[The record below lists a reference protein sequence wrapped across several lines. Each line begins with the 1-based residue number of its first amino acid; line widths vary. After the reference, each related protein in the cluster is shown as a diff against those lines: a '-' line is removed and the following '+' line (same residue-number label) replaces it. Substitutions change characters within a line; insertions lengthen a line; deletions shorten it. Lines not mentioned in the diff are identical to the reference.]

1 VEATVI
7 FYKVLGVDGTPFY
20 GGTGRWH
27 LPTADGPG
35 EWMPAIPD
43 PVPCERGYHLCRDV
57 ADLLEWLG
65 PTIWVAEAAGEVIA
79 HHNKVVVERARLLR
93 QLPWD
98 ERIAREFAADC
109 AERALPVYEA
119 AYPGDDR
126 PRRAVEVARA
136 YARDGAT
143 RDQLVAA
150 GMAADAAAR
159 AAVRAPADAAEA
171 AANTAVWE
179 AVRAATDAAQA
190 AAWAVARA
198 AAWDAGEAAAPA
210 AAWATDAAAL
220 AAVAAADDAAW
231 DAAEAAEAAERRW
244 QATRLAE
251 LLGIDPPRVQG

>member
-1 VEATVI
+1 VI
-7 FYKVLGVDGTPFY
+7 FYKVLNVDGTPFH
-20 GGTGRWH
+20 GGTSRWH

-43 PVPCERGYHLCRDV
+43 PVPCARGYHLCRD
-57 ADLLEWLG
+57 ATDLLEWLG
-65 PTIWVAEAAGEVIA
+65 PTIWVAEASGAVVTD
-79 HHNKVVVERARLLR
+79 HNKVVVERARLLR
-93 QLPWD
+93 RLPWD

-109 AERALPVYEA
+109 AERVLPVYEA

-150 GMAADAAAR
+150 GMAADTAAR
-159 AAVRAPADAAEA
+159 NAVRAPSDAAEA

-190 AAWAVARA
+190 AAWAAARA
-198 AAWDAGEAAAPA
+198 AAWYAGEAAAPA

-220 AAVAAADDAAW
+220 AAVDDAAW
-231 DAAEAAEAAERRW
+231 EAAEAAEAAERRW
-244 QATRLAE
+244 QAARLAE
-251 LLGIDPPRVQG
+251 LLGIDPPRPR